1 MKINTDDFP
10 RVRMDYSIES
20 DASSNDILTAISKLL
35 QKKQPFVFICSGL
48 PTESNKENDDVNERR
63 KITTWMKDN
72 KAAIGQLIKGH
83 IHIIP
88 EITKRTELESFS
100 VTFERFWGYPMFIVA
115 TENEAREKAN
125 ALLC

>member
-1 MKINTDDFP
+1 
-10 RVRMDYSIES
+10 MDYSIES
-20 DASSNDILTAISKLL
+20 DASSNDILIAISKLL

-88 EITKRTELESFS
+88 ETTKRTELESFS
-100 VTFERFWGYPMFIVA
+100 VTFEDSGGILC
-115 TENEAREKAN
+115 
-125 ALLC
+125 LLLPLKTRPERKLTPFSAKEY

>member
-1 MKINTDDFP
+1 
-10 RVRMDYSIES
+10 SIES
-20 DASSNDILTAISKLL
+20 DASSNDILIAISKLL

-88 EITKRTELESFS
+88 ETTKRTELESFS